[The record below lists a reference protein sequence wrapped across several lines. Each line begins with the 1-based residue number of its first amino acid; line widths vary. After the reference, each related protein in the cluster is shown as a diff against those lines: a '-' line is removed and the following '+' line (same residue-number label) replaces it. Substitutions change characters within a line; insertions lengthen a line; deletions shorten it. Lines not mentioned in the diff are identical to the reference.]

1 MIWLNPEWFF
11 ALLLIPVLILVE
23 WMWSKQ
29 KRTSSLIFSR
39 TAAFKELNSGIRAKT
54 ALVLPWLKYLALAL
68 IVVAMARPQEEN
80 VRIERSVEG
89 IDIVLVIDI
98 SSSMLAEDMQ
108 PNRFLAV
115 KEVAQNFVR
124 RRVNDRIG
132 VVVFARES
140 ITLVPPTLDHRLVQN
155 QIDMLDMGI
164 VRDGTAIGMGVATA
178 VNRLR
183 DSNAA
188 SRVIVLLTDGE
199 NNAGEIDP
207 LTSAEI
213 ARTMGIRLYTI
224 GASGEGSAPY
234 PIEDPIF
241 GRRYLTIPIDID
253 EPMLTTMA
261 EKTGGRYFRAR
272 DNREL
277 NQVYNEIDELE
288 TTSFEEEFFIDV
300 VDRYPRFLASG
311 LGLLLLVLML
321 EQSWLRRDFD

>member
-11 ALLLIPVLILVE
+11 ALLLIPALILVE

-155 QIDMLDMGI
+155 QIDMMDMGI

-183 DSNAA
+183 NSDAES
-188 SRVIVLLTDGE
+188 SVIILLTDGE

-311 LGLLLLVLML
+311 LCLLLLVLML

>member
-1 MIWLNPEWFF
+1 MIWLNPEWFL
-11 ALLLIPVLILVE
+11 ALLIIPVLILIE
-23 WMWSKQ
+23 WLWSRQ
-29 KRTSSLIFSR
+29 RRSPSLLFSR
-39 TAAFKELNSGIRAKT
+39 TTTLKEVSGGIRVFAAR
-54 ALVLPWLKYLALAL
+54 ALPVLKYVALAL
-68 IVVAMARPQEEN
+68 VIVAMARPQEEN

-89 IDIVLVIDI
+89 IDIVLAIDI
-98 SSSMLAEDMQ
+98 SSSMLAEDLQ

-124 RRVNDRIG
+124 RRANDRIG

-155 QIDMLDMGI
+155 QIDMMDMGI

-183 DSNAA
+183 DSSAA

-213 ARTMGIRLYTI
+213 ARTLGIRLYTI
-224 GASGEGSAPY
+224 GASGEEAAPY
-234 PIEDPIF
+234 PIDDPIF
-241 GRRYLTIPIDID
+241 GRRYLTIPIEID
-253 EPMLTTMA
+253 ETMLTTMA

-272 DNREL
+272 DTREL
-277 NQVYNEIDELE
+277 SQVYSDIDQLE
-288 TTSFEEEFFIDV
+288 TTEFEEEFFVDV
-300 VDRYPRFLASG
+300 VDRYQRFLASG
-311 LGLLLLVLML
+311 LGLLFLALML
-321 EQSWLRRDFD
+321 EQSWLRRDIG

>member
-311 LGLLLLVLML
+311 LGLLLLALIL

>member
-1 MIWLNPEWFF
+1 MIWLNPEWFL
-11 ALLLIPVLILVE
+11 ALLIIPVLILVE
-23 WMWSKQ
+23 WMWSRQ
-29 KRTSSLIFSR
+29 KRTSSLLFSR
-39 TAAFKELNSGIRAKT
+39 TAAFKELNAGIRAKA
-54 ALVLPWLKYLALAL
+54 ALFLPWLKYIALAL
-68 IVVAMARPQEEN
+68 IIIAMARPQEEN

-124 RRVNDRIG
+124 RRTNDRIG

-183 DSNAA
+183 DSDAT
-188 SRVIVLLTDGE
+188 SRVIILLTDGE

-213 ARTMGIRLYTI
+213 ARTLGIRLYTI

-234 PIEDPIF
+234 PIDDPIF

-277 NQVYNEIDELE
+277 NQVYNDIDQLE
-288 TTSFEEEFFIDV
+288 TTEFEEEFFIDV

-321 EQSWLRRDFD
+321 EQSWLRRDFE